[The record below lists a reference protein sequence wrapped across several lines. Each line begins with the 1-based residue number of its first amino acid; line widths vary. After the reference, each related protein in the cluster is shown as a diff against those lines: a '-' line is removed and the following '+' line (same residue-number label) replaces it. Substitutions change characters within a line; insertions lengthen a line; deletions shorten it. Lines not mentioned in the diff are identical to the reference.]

1 MKPRLKQYS
10 GFIVKGLQNGRK
22 FGFPTANITL
32 ADGLLPPDTGIY
44 AVKVWLEQQQL
55 YGMLYVGTRPTLQLS
70 ELSLEI
76 HLFDFQE
83 DIYGKQLQ
91 FEILKKIR
99 EEKKFDTPQQ
109 LIEQLRLD
117 KEKII
122 SLLNE

>member
-1 MKPRLKQYS
+1 
-10 GFIVKGLQNGRK
+10 
-22 FGFPTANITL
+22 
-32 ADGLLPPDTGIY
+32 
-44 AVKVWLEQQQL
+44 
-55 YGMLYVGTRPTLQLS
+55 MLYVGTRPTLQLS